1 MPIRLGVAVILV
13 SLATA
18 VPACAQDRHE
28 GYYYPPVGSSEV
40 YEARVPA
47 APDSDRRRR
56 LGFVAAVTKQLSEL
70 PYPAPYAVF
79 AKGDEAEK
87 LIIVGYGDGRLST
100 VYRARALFATLTS
113 LLRLGP
119 LFQGT
124 PIDDQATFFDL
135 AKLLGF
141 EQITVSDGE
150 AFAHRIELK

>member
-1 MPIRLGVAVILV
+1 MRMSLLAAAVLLGVTGAL
-13 SLATA
+13 
-18 VPACAQDRHE
+18 PACAEDRHE
-28 GYYYPPVGSSEV
+28 GYYYPQVGTTEE

-56 LGFVAAVTKQLSEL
+56 LGFIAAVTKQLSEL
-70 PYPAPYAVF
+70 PYPAPYAIF
-79 AKGDEAEK
+79 AKGEEAEK
-87 LIIVGYGDGRLST
+87 MIIVGYGNGRLGT

-141 EQITVSDGE
+141 EQITVSDG
-150 AFAHRIELK
+150 ADFAHRIVLK

>member
-1 MPIRLGVAVILV
+1 MRMSLVAAAFLLLAV
-13 SLATA
+13 S
-18 VPACAQDRHE
+18 VSPAAAEDRHE
-28 GYYYPPVGSSEV
+28 GYYYPTVGSTEV

-56 LGFVAAVTKQLSEL
+56 LGFISGITKQLAER
-70 PYPAPYAVF
+70 PYPPTYAMF
-79 AKGDEAEK
+79 AKGEEAEK
-87 LIIVGYGDGRLST
+87 LIVIGYDGQLDT
-100 VYRARALFATLTS
+100 VYRARAMFATLTS

-141 EQITVSDGE
+141 EQITVSDG
-150 AFAHRIELK
+150 ATYAHRVILQ

>member
-1 MPIRLGVAVILV
+1 MRMCLVVAAFLLLAV
-13 SLATA
+13 SVSPGAA
-18 VPACAQDRHE
+18 EDRHE
-28 GYYYPPVGSSEV
+28 GYYYPTVGSSEV

-56 LGFVAAVTKQLSEL
+56 LGFISGITKQLAER
-70 PYPAPYAVF
+70 PYPPGYAMF
-79 AKGDEAEK
+79 AKGGEAEK
-87 LIIVGYGDGRLST
+87 LIVIGYGGGPFDT
-100 VYRARALFATLTS
+100 VYRARAMFATLSS

-141 EQITVSDGE
+141 EQITVSDG
-150 AFAHRIELK
+150 ATYAHRIELK

>member
-1 MPIRLGVAVILV
+1 MPIGLRALV
-13 SLATA
+13 FSFAIALA

-87 LIIVGYGDGRLST
+87 LIIVGYGDGRLGT

-135 AKLLGF
+135 TKLLGF
-141 EQITVSDGE
+141 EQITISDGA
-150 AFAHRIELK
+150 AFAHRIVLK

>member
-1 MPIRLGVAVILV
+1 MRMCLLAVV
-13 SLATA
+13 VLAQA
-18 VPACAQDRHE
+18 ACIQPARAEDRHE
-28 GYYYPPVGSSEV
+28 GYYFPTVGSSEV
-40 YEARVPA
+40 YEARVPK

-56 LGFVAAVTKQLSEL
+56 LGFVAGITKQLSEL
-70 PYPAPYAVF
+70 PYPPPYAVF

-87 LIIVGYGDGRLST
+87 MIVVGYGGGQLDT

-113 LLRLGP
+113 LLRIGP

-141 EQITVSDGE
+141 DQITVSDG
-150 AFAHRIELK
+150 ATYAHRITLN

>member
-1 MPIRLGVAVILV
+1 MRMSLLAAAVFLSTALV
-13 SLATA
+13 L
-18 VPACAQDRHE
+18 PACAQDRHE
-28 GYYYPPVGSSEV
+28 GYYYPQVGSSEV
-40 YEARVPA
+40 YEARVPT

-79 AKGDEAEK
+79 AKGEEAEK
-87 LIIVGYGDGRLST
+87 LIIVGYGDGRLGT

-135 AKLLGF
+135 TKLLGF
-141 EQITVSDGE
+141 EQITVSDG
-150 AFAHRIELK
+150 AGFAHRIVLQ